1 MCTGSFFF
9 EWPFCLQCLFLHG
22 LRSERDVS
30 HYRAVL
36 GAASTALCDVATP
49 TAEFKSIFL
58 SAQHEAAEPTEGAT
72 VSSDAAQG
80 VTDVSLYFT
89 ATAPQGPGR
98 ITGAATAA
106 TATAL
111 FTAPEVT
118 VVVSALTATGSGA
131 RNAAAAGKT
140 TGKTTA
146 AGKATPTE
154 VSADKSEASV
164 VGGGLRAVFAVVAG
178 LMVGLMA

>member
-131 RNAAAAGKT
+131 RNAAATGKVTT
-140 TGKTTA
+140 TGQA
-146 AGKATPTE
+146 APTE
-154 VSADKSEASV
+154 VLADVSEASV
-164 VGGGLRAVFAVVAG
+164 VSGGLGAVFVMVAA

>member
-1 MCTGSFFF
+1 M
-9 EWPFCLQCLFLHG
+9 
-22 LRSERDVS
+22 
-30 HYRAVL
+30 L

-164 VGGGLRAVFAVVAG
+164 VGGGLRAVFAVVVG